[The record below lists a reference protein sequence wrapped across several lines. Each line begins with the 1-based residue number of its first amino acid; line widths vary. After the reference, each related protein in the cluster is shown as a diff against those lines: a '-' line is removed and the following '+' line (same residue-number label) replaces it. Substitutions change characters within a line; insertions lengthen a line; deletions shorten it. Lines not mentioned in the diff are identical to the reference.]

1 MQKQPPKPSEKNR
14 LAAIDEMCRGRK
26 AHLEAQGKQP
36 THREI
41 EKYVKEQA
49 AKADRKNGW

>member
-1 MQKQPPKPSEKNR
+1 MQKQPPRPSEKNR
-14 LAAIDEMCRGRK
+14 RAAIDELCRGRK

-41 EKYVKEQA
+41 EKWVKEQA
-49 AKADRKNGW
+49 VKADRKNGW